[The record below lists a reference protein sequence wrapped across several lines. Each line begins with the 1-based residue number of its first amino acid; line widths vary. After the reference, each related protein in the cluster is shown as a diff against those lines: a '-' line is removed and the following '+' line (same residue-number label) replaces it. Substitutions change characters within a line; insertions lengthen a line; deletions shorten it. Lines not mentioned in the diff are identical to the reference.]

1 MSSWRLTFQLNA
13 WLNYLGEFIKPGG
26 GARCVNV
33 RSGHDTKGHQL
44 KNGKVLAVGNYVSRF
59 SFEGY
64 QETFQFDVFSRLNEC
79 LKLLY
84 SQVQRAGE
92 SEAEAAAQLHRNT
105 VMAHFYNHAEQAKTD
120 SGASAVPFISQS
132 TCVSCLIEPPE
143 HALPCGHIL
152 CSSCLRAYG
161 HSKSKNVVEIDGCP
175 IESLSLPRYW
185 KVFLKPADAGIRI
198 LTLDGYVTAF
208 TAESLNIMTD
218 CLLQAEVFEVS
229 LSLKY

>member
-1 MSSWRLTFQLNA
+1 M
-13 WLNYLGEFIKPGG
+13 NYLGEFIKPGG